1 MSPSP
6 DETPTLPQG
15 PGFGFT
21 FLYYFV
27 GTALITTLMATQTL
41 GLGMETGVPNRFGL
55 LFGVIG
61 GLLGASFNRSSTL
74 TLTCPNQK
82 TFKQQLTN
90 ILAEMGYS
98 EVPDARTDG
107 ILVFQRSALRQIFSG
122 RVYVLIDGKQAHL
135 SSRTSHLRR
144 LRQQLESAGIR

>member
-1 MSPSP
+1 MTSTP
-6 DETPTLPQG
+6 DGTPTLPQG
-15 PGFGFT
+15 PGFGVT

-27 GTALITTLMATQTL
+27 GSALVTTLMATQTL
-41 GLGMETGVPNRFGL
+41 GIGLETGQANPFGL

-61 GLLGASFNRSSTL
+61 GLVGASFNRSSTL

-98 EVPDARTDG
+98 EVPDARDDG
-107 ILVFQRSALRQIFSG
+107 ILIYQRTGLSGRFSG
-122 RVYVLIDGKQAHL
+122 KIYVLIEGKTANL
-135 SSRTSHLRR
+135 GSRVSHLRR
-144 LRQQLESAGIR
+144 LRQQLEKAGIR